1 MASFFYVK
9 CQKFNYNRLYVK
21 IIRVIPVVSDYEQIV
36 NLIHTIHN
44 ILKNS
49 AKYGIM
55 CTTYGTA
62 HM

>member
-1 MASFFYVK
+1 MDGFFFICKVS
-9 CQKFNYNRLYVK
+9 KFDHNRLYVK

-55 CTTYGTA
+55 CTKQ
-62 HM
+62 